1 MRMFQDRGRTLAIDD
16 SIFGLRFRSNADITP
31 TKAELDQFLAST
43 KDAGSRLPRGSDLVH
58 YHALIERVQEFEARR
73 FTGVDAPDIRD
84 RMFYGVL
91 GLTQFFS
98 PGLELA
104 VGQFKYHLQQLAAL
118 DFKKPA
124 AFIEGAGRELAR
136 LDPKKKEQ
144 AARRERL
151 RVMVGER
158 KEAIAALTKQR
169 AELVD
174 ELGGIAQY
182 VRESLVRIER
192 ACEASIVILA
202 GQQVAKSTEKQFIAA
217 LKEQFK
223 GQLADARQ
231 QGLVL
236 KQDLE
241 KAKQDFAALS
251 RAIAALIRDDVYA
264 LTSLYEAVY
273 EYVQRNA
280 GAIEGVL
287 AKCTAGQDDLAL
299 CRELEGIL
307 DGLVR
312 DFRFELKA
320 VAPGREPAYEN
331 VLREQRREILDHLFS
346 LLERD
351 RRARQDRRKHGDL
364 RRYASPTSL
373 AAERRA
379 AKERRSAGRRRQ

>member
-1 MRMFQDRGRTLAIDD
+1 MRLREVTNRTMAIDD
-16 SIFGLRFRSNADITP
+16 SIFGLRFQSNADLAP
-31 TKAELDQFLAST
+31 TRAELDQFLAGT
-43 KDAGSRLPRGSDLVH
+43 NNAGSRVPRGSDLEH

-73 FTGVDAPDIRD
+73 FTGADAPDIRD

-91 GLTQFFS
+91 GLAQFFS

-124 AFIEGAGRELAR
+124 AFIESAERELAD
-136 LDPKKKEQ
+136 LDQKKKEQ
-144 AARRERL
+144 AARQERL
-151 RVMVGER
+151 RIMVGER

-174 ELGGIAQY
+174 ELGSIAQY
-182 VRESLVRIER
+182 VRENLVRIESV
-192 ACEASIVILA
+192 CEASIVILA
-202 GQQVAKSTEKQFIAA
+202 GQQVAKGTEKQFIAA
-217 LKEQFK
+217 LKEEFK
-223 GQLADARQ
+223 GRLSDARQ

-251 RAIAALIRDDVYA
+251 RAIAALIRDDIYA

-299 CRELEGIL
+299 CRELEGVL

-320 VAPGREPAYEN
+320 VALSREPAYED
-331 VLREQRREILDHLFS
+331 VLREKRREILDHLFS

-351 RRARQDRRKHGDL
+351 RRAQQDRRTHGDL

-373 AAERRA
+373 ASERRA
-379 AKERRSAGRRRQ
+379 AKERRSAGRRRR